1 MQEFIHNIAALFKVK
16 TIISLVCIFVFAY
29 LAITQVITPDNV
41 MVIVSMVV
49 AFYFGT
55 QSERKNSL
63 DKNDNSEYYV
73 TSNTND
79 GNNGGN
85 ENDRTIGY

>member
-16 TIISLVCIFVFAY
+16 TIISLVCIAVFAY
-29 LAITQVITPDNV
+29 LAIKQIITPDNV

-55 QSERKNSL
+55 QSEKRG
-63 DKNDNSEYYV
+63 SEK
-73 TSNTND
+73 
-79 GNNGGN
+79 
-85 ENDRTIGY
+85 

>member
-1 MQEFIHNIAALFKVK
+1 MQEFIHNIAAIFKVK

-29 LAITQVITPDNV
+29 LAIKQIITPDNV

-55 QSERKNSL
+55 QSEKKNSL

-73 TSNTND
+73 NGNAND
-79 GNNGGN
+79 GNNGG
-85 ENDRTIGY
+85 ENDDRTIGY

>member
-29 LAITQVITPDNV
+29 LAIKQIITPDNV
-41 MVIVSMVV
+41 MTIVSMVI

-55 QSERKNSL
+55 PAGK
-63 DKNDNSEYYV
+63 DN
-73 TSNTND
+73 
-79 GNNGGN
+79 
-85 ENDRTIGY
+85 

>member
-16 TIISLVCIFVFAY
+16 TIISLVCIAVFAY
-29 LAITQVITPDNV
+29 LAMTQVISPDNV

-55 QSERKNSL
+55 QSEKRG
-63 DKNDNSEYYV
+63 SEK
-73 TSNTND
+73 
-79 GNNGGN
+79 
-85 ENDRTIGY
+85 

>member
-29 LAITQVITPDNV
+29 LAIKQIITPDNV
-41 MVIVSMVV
+41 MTIVSMVI

-55 QSERKNSL
+55 QAGKVQLSYRITKPF
-63 DKNDNSEYYV
+63 DV
-73 TSNTND
+73 TNA
-79 GNNGGN
+79 
-85 ENDRTIGY
+85 

>member
-55 QSERKNSL
+55 QAEKR
-63 DKNDNSEYYV
+63 
-73 TSNTND
+73 
-79 GNNGGN
+79 GG
-85 ENDRTIGY
+85 EK

>member
-29 LAITQVITPDNV
+29 LAIKQVITPDNV
-41 MVIVSMVV
+41 MTIVSMVI

-55 QSERKNSL
+55 QAVR
-63 DKNDNSEYYV
+63 DK
-73 TSNTND
+73 
-79 GNNGGN
+79 
-85 ENDRTIGY
+85 

>member
-29 LAITQVITPDNV
+29 LAIKQIITPDNV
-41 MVIVSMVV
+41 MTSVSMVI

-55 QSERKNSL
+55 QAVR
-63 DKNDNSEYYV
+63 DK
-73 TSNTND
+73 
-79 GNNGGN
+79 
-85 ENDRTIGY
+85 

>member
-1 MQEFIHNIAALFKVK
+1 MQELIHNIAALFKVK

-41 MVIVSMVV
+41 MTIVSMVI

-55 QSERKNSL
+55 QAGK
-63 DKNDNSEYYV
+63 DK
-73 TSNTND
+73 
-79 GNNGGN
+79 
-85 ENDRTIGY
+85 